1 MSKSYSDILLETML
15 ERASILRNW
24 RKIAGRVADAV
35 REVCPEARVYVT
47 GSVVRGM
54 WIAASDVD
62 IIVVL
67 PHSPTMREAAQIIEH
82 VWSRLGLPPGH
93 PLEIHVVGPK
103 DLERYLRKDVVVQL
117 A

>member
-1 MSKSYSDILLETML
+1 ML

-24 RKIAGRVADAV
+24 RKIASRVVDAV
-35 REVCPEARVYVT
+35 KEVCPEACVYIA
-47 GSVVRGM
+47 GSVARGE

-67 PHSPTMREAAQIIEH
+67 PHSPSMREAAQIIEH
-82 VWSRLGLPPGH
+82 VWRRLELPAAH

-103 DLERYLRKDVVVQL
+103 DLERYVRKGVAVQL